1 MITEWNEQLNASLL
15 LLEIKQGSTAFVLA
29 TRNQRVAECVGT
41 PYNAELLNSYDTH
54 NKANNLQFYDVITNK
69 IFNINPVTIV
79 SCLHIGIPMTFSP
92 GFLTSTHLPADER
105 DIAFDV
111 YFENMQPLLQK
122 IKEFKALGIDDFGQV
137 PCLNSTVFNLN
148 KKLNDL
154 SIVVPENNIYGFIS
168 FIAASN
174 TLTQAF
180 IRNYE
185 TLDYLPSV
193 EHVFKDQNFLLEA
206 TTFSEFCD
214 KINDSMFIKKIKD
227 VYVSFLNKYRVEY
240 ITKIENDLTNIQQIV
255 DNTKLSNTINITDLK
270 AQLLL
275 QLQQLKELNVE
286 EDLKDIDSPYIVY
299 KYWPFSNLPPDELG
313 LSLPAFLRKDIILVK
328 TLLKFTDIDHITN
341 ILINPAFY
349 LDDLKK
355 IREKQILTY
364 RDNFVKEI
372 EQDITSTTDEDEIT
386 DLKDIIKLLS
396 DDSKLYKEELEAKTS
411 MQELLEYWPT
421 MLYPAPDFVYNY
433 DQ

>member
-1 MITEWNEQLNASLL
+1 MIAEWNDQLNASLL
-15 LLEIKQGSTAFVLA
+15 LLGVKRDTTVFVLA
-29 TRNQRVAECVGT
+29 TRNKKIAECVGT
-41 PYNAELLNSYDTH
+41 PYSADLLDSFDAH

-69 IFNINPVTIV
+69 IASIHPQAIV

-92 GFLTSTHLPADER
+92 GFLTSSHLHVDER
-105 DIAFDV
+105 SIAFDV

-122 IKEFKALGIDDFGQV
+122 IKEFKALGISDFGQV
-137 PCLNSTVFNLN
+137 PALNTTVYNLN

-154 SIVVPENNIYGFIS
+154 NIVVPESNIFGFIP

-214 KINDSMFIKKIKD
+214 KINEPAFIKKIKD
-227 VYVSFLNKYRVEY
+227 VYVSFLNKYRAEY
-240 ITKIENDLTNIQQIV
+240 ISKIENDLNNIQQIV
-255 DNTKLSNTINITDLK
+255 DNTQINNTINITDLK

-275 QLQQLKELNVE
+275 QLQQLKELDVE

-299 KYWPFSNLPPDELG
+299 KYWPFNNLPPEELG
-313 LSLPAFLRKDIILVK
+313 LSLPAFLRKDITLVK

-341 ILINPAFY
+341 ILINPTFY
-349 LDDLKK
+349 LNDLRK
-355 IREKQILTY
+355 IREQQILTY
-364 RDNFVKEI
+364 RDNFIKEI
-372 EQDITSTTDEDEIT
+372 EQDIINTTEEDEIT

>member
-1 MITEWNEQLNASLL
+1 MTTELNKQLDASLL
-15 LLEIKQGSTAFVLA
+15 LLEVKHDTTAFVLA
-29 TRNQRVAECVGT
+29 TRNKKIAEFLGT
-41 PYNAELLNSYDTH
+41 PYNEKLLDSFDTH
-54 NKANNLQFYDVITNK
+54 NKTNNHQFYDVITNK
-69 IFNINPVTIV
+69 IINMDPAAIV

-92 GFLTSTHLPADER
+92 GFLTSIHLHADER

-122 IKEFKALGIDDFGQV
+122 IKEFKALGINDFGQV

-154 SIVVPENNIYGFIS
+154 SIVVPENIIFGFIT

-206 TTFSEFCD
+206 TTFTEFCD
-214 KINDSMFIKKIKD
+214 KINDPMFIKKIKD
-227 VYVSFLNKYRVEY
+227 VYVSFLNKYRTEY
-240 ITKIENDLTNIQQIV
+240 ISKIENDLNNIQQIV
-255 DNTKLSNTINITDLK
+255 DNTKLNNTINITDLK

-275 QLQQLKELNVE
+275 QLQQLKELDVE

-299 KYWPFSNLPPDELG
+299 KYWPFSNLPPEELG
-313 LSLPAFLRKDIILVK
+313 LSLPAFLRKDIVLVK

-355 IREKQILTY
+355 IREQQILTY

-396 DDSKLYKEELEAKTS
+396 DDGKLYKEELDTKKN

>member
-1 MITEWNEQLNASLL
+1 MIAEWNDQLNASLL
-15 LLEIKQGSTAFVLA
+15 LLEIKQDTTAFVLA
-29 TRNQRVAECVGT
+29 TRNQRVAESVGT
-41 PYNAELLNSYDTH
+41 PYNAESLNSFDVH

-69 IFNINPVTIV
+69 IVNINPAAIV

-92 GFLTSTHLPADER
+92 GFLTSVHLPADER

-111 YFENMQPLLQK
+111 YVDNMQPLLQK
-122 IKEFKALGIDDFGQV
+122 IKEFKALGINDFGQV
-137 PCLNSTVFNLN
+137 PVLNSTVFNLN

-154 SIVVPENNIYGFIS
+154 SIVVPESNIFGFIT

-193 EHVFKDQNFLLEA
+193 EHVFKDQNFLLEV
-206 TTFSEFCD
+206 TTFTEFCD
-214 KINDSMFIKKIKD
+214 KINDPMFIKKIKD
-227 VYVSFLNKYRVEY
+227 VYVSFLNKYRAEY

-255 DNTKLSNTINITDLK
+255 DNTKLNNTINIADLK

-275 QLQQLKELNVE
+275 QLQQLKELDVE

-299 KYWPFSNLPPDELG
+299 KYWPFSNLPPEELG

-355 IREKQILTY
+355 IREQQILTY
-364 RDNFVKEI
+364 RDNFIKEI

-396 DDSKLYKEELEAKTS
+396 DDGKLYKEELDTKKN